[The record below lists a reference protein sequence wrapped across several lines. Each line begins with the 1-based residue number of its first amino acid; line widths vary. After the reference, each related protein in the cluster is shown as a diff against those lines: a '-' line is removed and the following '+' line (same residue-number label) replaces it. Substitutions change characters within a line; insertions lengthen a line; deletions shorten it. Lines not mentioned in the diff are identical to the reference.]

1 MNRLIQNLC
10 FLILMLLCQSYI
22 FAQGFKKQNKEKISV
37 EKFILAPFTEVIS
50 KDSMKTVIFMEIPF
64 SSLQFVKKGSEY
76 VTYYQASISMSVDK
90 GMNVFNK
97 VWLDSMVVKNYE
109 DTWSKNKN
117 SKHFFSQ
124 NIKIGNDYSI
134 IAELQDLDTRKK
146 GIQTKKIK
154 TKNFKKIP
162 NIISPLFLMDLKGE
176 WGFGKDKIPTIGYR
190 VREIGNGVTL
200 KISGLIN
207 RESYALGVL
216 LNDEDL
222 IDSVFYAEDIDG
234 SGGYFNQSIFIPSE
248 KFKNIKNNFNIF
260 LKQGGKLIEQNVS
273 FSIYRAGLSNSI
285 RDIDVALKQM
295 KYMLDN
301 NQSLLLKSK
310 NKSEREIFFNQIW
323 KAKDPTP
330 LTEYNELME
339 EYFNRV
345 NYTIE
350 HFDGWEAGWE
360 TDRGMV
366 YILFGAPDE
375 IDRFNS
381 NNNLNKT
388 KQVWIYRKI
397 GKEFSF
403 TDQNG
408 FGDFRLDSPF
418 SLF

>member
-1 MNRLIQNLC
+1 MN
-10 FLILMLLCQSYI
+10 
-22 FAQGFKKQNKEKISV
+22 
-37 EKFILAPFTEVIS
+37 
-50 KDSMKTVIFMEIPF
+50 
-64 SSLQFVKKGSEY
+64 
-76 VTYYQASISMSVDK
+76 
-90 GMNVFNK
+90 
-97 VWLDSMVVKNYE
+97 
-109 DTWSKNKN
+109 
-117 SKHFFSQ
+117 
-124 NIKIGNDYSI
+124 
-134 IAELQDLDTRKK
+134 
-146 GIQTKKIK
+146 
-154 TKNFKKIP
+154 
-162 NIISPLFLMDLKGE
+162 
-176 WGFGKDKIPTIGYR
+176 
-190 VREIGNGVTL
+190 
-200 KISGLIN
+200 
-207 RESYALGVL
+207 
-216 LNDEDL
+216 
-222 IDSVFYAEDIDG
+222 
-234 SGGYFNQSIFIPSE
+234 
-248 KFKNIKNNFNIF
+248 
-260 LKQGGKLIEQNVS
+260 
-273 FSIYRAGLSNSI
+273 FSIYKAGFSSSI
-285 RDIDVALKQM
+285 KDIDIALNQM

-301 NQSLLLKSK
+301 NQSLILKSK
-310 NKSEREIFFNQIW
+310 NKSEREIFFSQIW
-323 KAKDPTP
+323 NAKDPTP